1 MTAEEAVQLIENL
14 RNGSTKLLKIQQK
27 DFLQFR
33 QELINQ
39 PDFKHFRGIAKH
51 GGHTEYEY
59 MKTPRS

>member
-1 MTAEEAVQLIENL
+1 MTAEEAVECIENL
-14 RNGSTKLLKIQQK
+14 RNGKTALVRIQQN

-33 QELINQ
+33 QELIKQ

-51 GGHTEYEY
+51 GGHAEYEY